1 MCNRLYSIS
10 IPKSVTKMGDFL
22 YNGRS
27 IPFHIFIPM
36 GTRRKFERLLPMHKD
51 LLIEKHYTKILSTII
66 TSEDVDEYEHLVGIT
81 DEYGAL
87 YSLDGLRLLKVDNES
102 ISSYQIRQG
111 TKVICDR
118 AFSSCK
124 SLHSVVIPSSI
135 INIGINPFANTNV
148 TKILCNSVYFVVEN
162 HALLY
167 NYNNEKKVLISYLGN
182 DVDYAVPNSV
192 ETVNDSA
199 FEGNKTLE
207 SISLPANLKK
217 IGPYAFARCFS
228 LKTVNLP
235 ISLTGI
241 ADYLF
246 EECYSLQS
254 IIIPEKVF
262 SIGTGSFSWCESL
275 ETTTIPERSPN
286 SRTPIFKLNIS
297 ELPLNRKE
305 TGNTLETRG
314 LTYSHTFYTIP
325 KNAHLDCK
333 GTKLFPHIQRV
344 RLLFA
349 FLYINTA

>member
-1 MCNRLYSIS
+1 
-10 IPKSVTKMGDFL
+10 MGDFL

-217 IGPYAFARCFS
+217 
-228 LKTVNLP
+228 
-235 ISLTGI
+235 
-241 ADYLF
+241 
-246 EECYSLQS
+246 
-254 IIIPEKVF
+254 
-262 SIGTGSFSWCESL
+262 
-275 ETTTIPERSPN
+275 
-286 SRTPIFKLNIS
+286 
-297 ELPLNRKE
+297 
-305 TGNTLETRG
+305 
-314 LTYSHTFYTIP
+314 
-325 KNAHLDCK
+325 
-333 GTKLFPHIQRV
+333 
-344 RLLFA
+344 
-349 FLYINTA
+349 